1 MNRKSIVQILVL
13 VLLIVVGAGVYLSQ
27 QEGGLDFVRE
37 LAGLSPSQPPKT
49 APTKPAGK
57 AAAPAPKPAPRAE
70 ARAKSKPAAIP
81 DRPAGGQI
89 FKTAFAVESADI
101 ENGVLT
107 LRQESGSAPREVALL
122 LRTQSWQ
129 VPVGRSF
136 QIGAGA
142 AAAPDAPMV
151 RVRWRESGEKE
162 FRERDFTDKFALTL
176 ELAEL
181 QDGKLPGKI
190 SLELADEDK
199 SQIAGTFSAELRGF
213 RVVNGKP
220 ELSIDSVDTLQYL
233 ALREILKDDPDL
245 RLQEVAFR
253 QGRYAVAPPA
263 GLPTGYIE
271 IQYRAGDAAPEARKF
286 QFVKEQDQWRIARA
300 LRPDQLD
307 AAHPRDVP
315 DVKSSPDRLFPYLAA
330 RRIETD
336 VQKRQAGSLLV
347 AGDFATR
354 YNDKKKIGAV
364 EVGYKVGNDAPVQTA
379 FLFQQDKKGWKLVR
393 ELKKK
398 ERVNI
403 ATGKV
408 ETQR

>member
-37 LAGLSPSQPPKT
+37 LVGLGPSEPPKP
-49 APTKPAGK
+49 APTKPVRK
-57 AAAPAPKPAPRAE
+57 AAAPTPKPAPRAE
-70 ARAKSKPAAIP
+70 AKAKPKPATIP
-81 DRPAGGQI
+81 DRPASGQI
-89 FKTAFAVESADI
+89 FKTAFSVESADI
-101 ENGVLT
+101 DNGVLT
-107 LRQESGSAPREVALL
+107 LRQDGSPAPKEVTLL

-129 VPVGRSF
+129 VPAGRSF
-136 QIGAGA
+136 HVGPGT
-142 AAAPDAPMV
+142 AAAPDSPMV

-162 FRERDFTDKFALTL
+162 FRERDFPDKFSLTL
-176 ELAEL
+176 ELAAL

-199 SQIAGTFSAELRGF
+199 SRIAGTFSAELRGF
-213 RVVNGKP
+213 RVVDGKP
-220 ELSIDSVDTLQYL
+220 DLSIDSVDTLQYL

-253 QGRYAVAPPA
+253 QGRYVPAPAV

-271 IQYRAGDAAPEARKF
+271 IQYRAGDAPSEARKF
-286 QFVKEQDQWRIARA
+286 QFVKEQNEWHIARV
-300 LRPDQLD
+300 LHPDQLD
-307 AAHPRDVP
+307 AAHPHDVP
-315 DVKSSPDRLFPYLAA
+315 GAKSSPDQLLPYLAA

-336 VQKRQAGSLLV
+336 VQKREAGGLLV

-354 YNDKKKIGAV
+354 YNEKKKIGVV
-364 EVGYKVGNDAPVQTA
+364 EVGYKVGDGAPVQTA
-379 FLFQQDKKGWKLVR
+379 FLFKREKKGWKLVR

-403 ATGKV
+403 ATGKI

>member
-1 MNRKSIVQILVL
+1 VNRKSIVQILVL

-37 LAGLSPSQPPKT
+37 LVGLGPSEPPKT
-49 APTKPAGK
+49 VTPKRVHK
-57 AAAPAPKPAPRAE
+57 AAAPTPKPAPRAV
-70 ARAKSKPAAIP
+70 AKAKSEPEFP
-81 DRPAGGQI
+81 DRLASGQI
-89 FKTAFAVESADI
+89 FKAAFAVESADI

-107 LRQESGSAPREVALL
+107 LRQEGGSFPTEVIVN

-129 VPVGRSF
+129 VPAGRNF
-136 QIGAGA
+136 ETAPNA
-142 AAAPDAPMV
+142 AAGPDSPMV

-162 FRERDFTDKFALTL
+162 FRERDFTDKLSLKLEFAR
-176 ELAEL
+176 L
-181 QDGKLPGKI
+181 QDRKLPGKI
-190 SLELADEDK
+190 RLVLPDEDK
-199 SQIAGTFSAELRGF
+199 SQIAGTFNAELRGF
-213 RVVNGKP
+213 RVVDGKP
-220 ELSIDSVDTLQYL
+220 DLSADSVDTLQYL
-233 ALREILKDDPDL
+233 ALREILKDDPDM

-253 QGRYAVAPPA
+253 QGRYAAAPA
-263 GLPTGYIE
+263 TGLPTGYIE

-300 LRPDQLD
+300 LQPDQLD
-307 AAHPRDVP
+307 VAHPREVP
-315 DVKSSPDRLFPYLAA
+315 GAKSLPDQLFPYLAA
-330 RRIETD
+330 RRIETE
-336 VQKRQAGSLLV
+336 VQKSKAGSLLV

-354 YNDKKKIGAV
+354 YNDKKKIGVV
-364 EVGYKVGNDAPVQTA
+364 EVGYKVGDGAPVQTA

-408 ETQR
+408 EKQR

>member
-37 LAGLSPSQPPKT
+37 LIGLGPSEPPKT
-49 APTKPAGK
+49 VPPKRVHK
-57 AAAPAPKPAPRAE
+57 AAAPTPKPAPRPV
-70 ARAKSKPAAIP
+70 AKAKPEPEIP
-81 DRPAGGQI
+81 DRLASGQI
-89 FKTAFAVESADI
+89 FKAAFAVESADI

-107 LRQESGSAPREVALL
+107 LRQEGGPVPTEVIVN

-129 VPVGRSF
+129 VPAGRNF
-136 QIGAGA
+136 DIAPTA
-142 AAAPDAPMV
+142 AAGPDSPMV

-162 FRERDFTDKFALTL
+162 FRERDFTDKLSLKL
-176 ELAEL
+176 ELAKL
-181 QDGKLPGKI
+181 QDRKLPGKI
-190 SLELADEDK
+190 RLELPDEDK
-199 SQIAGTFSAELRGF
+199 SQIAGTFNAELRGF
-213 RVVNGKP
+213 RVVDGKP
-220 ELSIDSVDTLQYL
+220 DLSVDSVDTLQYL
-233 ALREILKDDPDL
+233 ALREILKDDPDM

-253 QGRYAVAPPA
+253 QGRYAAVPAA

-286 QFVKEQDQWRIARA
+286 QFIKEQDQWRIARA
-300 LRPDQLD
+300 LQPDQLD
-307 AAHPRDVP
+307 VAHPREVP
-315 DVKSSPDRLFPYLAA
+315 GAKSSPDQLFPYLAA
-330 RRIETD
+330 RRIETE
-336 VQKRQAGSLLV
+336 VQKSKAGSLLV

-354 YNDKKKIGAV
+354 YNDKKKIGVV
-364 EVGYKVGNDAPVQTA
+364 EVGYKVGDGAPVQTA

-408 ETQR
+408 EKQR

>member
-37 LAGLSPSQPPKT
+37 LVGLGPSEPPKT
-49 APTKPAGK
+49 VPPKRVRK
-57 AAAPAPKPAPRAE
+57 AAAPIPKPAPRSA
-70 ARAKSKPAAIP
+70 AKAKPEPAIP
-81 DRPAGGQI
+81 DRLASGQI
-89 FKTAFAVESADI
+89 FKAAFAVESADM

-107 LRQESGSAPREVALL
+107 LRQEGGSFPTEVIVN

-129 VPVGRSF
+129 VPAGRNFEIAPSAT
-136 QIGAGA
+136 AG
-142 AAAPDAPMV
+142 PDSPMV

-162 FRERDFTDKFALTL
+162 FRERDFTDKFSLKL
-176 ELAEL
+176 ELAKL
-181 QDGKLPGKI
+181 QDRKLPGKI
-190 SLELADEDK
+190 RLELPDDDK
-199 SQIAGTFSAELRGF
+199 SQIAGTFNAELRGF
-213 RVVNGKP
+213 RVVDGKP
-220 ELSIDSVDTLQYL
+220 DLSVDSVDTLQYL
-233 ALREILKDDPDL
+233 ALREILKDDPDM

-253 QGRYAVAPPA
+253 QGRYAAAPAA

-300 LRPDQLD
+300 LQPDQLD
-307 AAHPRDVP
+307 VAHPSEVP
-315 DVKSSPDRLFPYLAA
+315 GAKSAPDKLFPYLAA
-330 RRIETD
+330 RRIEAE
-336 VQKRQAGSLLV
+336 VQKSKAGSLLV

-354 YNDKKKIGAV
+354 YNDKKKIGVV
-364 EVGYKVGNDAPVQTA
+364 EVGYKVGDGAPVQTA

-403 ATGKV
+403 ATGKI
-408 ETQR
+408 EKQR